1 MKTYTFNNQPV
12 FIADIDDMKNVT
24 PLAECNG
31 KGIYALANY
40 NGCQTLVAA
49 DDADFEGDDDVEIVI
64 ADCNENRV
72 DDIYTKGY
80 VITEEYHTQLCTDEP
95 GTCLYDM
102 IEEVT
107 FSTQNGVLSQ
117 EEYKRLDEK
126 WYVTVAKYKDKAN
139 DTPYGIPLYD
149 VPTLDTICEELGI
162 KIEKRK
168 QPIMKAKVKLT
179 DEYSGRSINLIT
191 TLEES
196 DWTPDT
202 YEFSFGNLSDGQR
215 KKIEDFFGS
224 IAEYV
229 KAEIIKIYNYDGVVI
244 DGDKA
249 RLTDISTTSK

>member
-1 MKTYTFNNQPV
+1 MKTYIFNNQPV
-12 FIADIDDMKNVT
+12 FIAETDDMQNVT

-49 DDADFEGDDDVEIVI
+49 DDAYFEGDDDVEIVI

-80 VITEEYHTQLCTDEP
+80 VITQEYHTQLCTDEP

-149 VPTLDTICEELGI
+149 VPTLDTICDELGI

-168 QPIMKAKVKLT
+168 QQLMKAKVRLT
-179 DEYSGRSINLIT
+179 DEYSGRSINIIT

-202 YEFSFGNLSDGQR
+202 YEFSFGKLSDGQR

-224 IAEYV
+224 MAEYV

-249 RLTDISTTSK
+249 RLTDISTTNK

>member
-1 MKTYTFNNQPV
+1 MKTYTYRNQPV
-12 FIADIDDMKNVT
+12 FIADTDDMPNVT

-31 KGIYALANY
+31 KGIYALSAY

-72 DDIYTKGY
+72 DDIYTQGY
-80 VITEEYHTQLCTDEP
+80 VITEEYHKQLCTDDP
-95 GTCLYDM
+95 GTCLSEM
-102 IEEVT
+102 IDEVK
-107 FSTQNGVLSQ
+107 FSARNGVLSK

-162 KIEKRK
+162 QKEECK
-168 QPIMKAKVKLT
+168 QPIMKAKVRLT
-179 DEYSGRSINLIT
+179 DEYSGRSINIIT
-191 TLEES
+191 RLEES

-202 YEFSFGNLSDGQR
+202 YEFSFDNLSDGQR
-215 KKIEDFFGS
+215 KKIEDFFGGMAAYYTKS
-224 IAEYV
+224 
-229 KAEIIKIYNYDGVVI
+229 EIIKIYNDGSVVI

-249 RLTDISTTSK
+249 RLTDD